1 VSVAGFTPIMRG
13 MDTNIK
19 SYMQDVGRAAREAS
33 RVIGAASSATKS
45 AALKAIAEAVDHARK
60 EIKQANAQDMQAAQ
74 SNAIDQPLIE
84 RLLLDDKGI
93 DQMIEGLL
101 QVDAL
106 KDPVGEMSDFSFR
119 PSGIQIGKMRVP
131 LGVIGMIY
139 ESRPNVTVD
148 AASLSLKSG
157 NACILRGG
165 SEAFHSN
172 QAIAKCVVA
181 GLETAG
187 LPSACVQLINTT
199 DRAAVGELIQLDNYV
214 DVIVPR
220 GGKSLIDRISKEAT
234 IPVIKHLDGI
244 CHVFIDADVDAD
256 MAKSIAF
263 NSKVEKY
270 AVCNALETLL
280 IHEESAAE
288 ILPALAEQYVNAG
301 VELRGCELARSIAQM
316 TPATEQDWETEY
328 LGPILAI
335 KIVADLDA
343 AIAHINEYGSQ
354 HTDVIVT
361 QSFANSRRF
370 IAEVDS
376 ASVMINA
383 STQFADGFEYG
394 LGAEVGISTDKIHA
408 RGPVG
413 LEGLTSQK
421 YVVFGNGE
429 IRNR

>member
-1 VSVAGFTPIMRG
+1 
-13 MDTNIK
+13 MDTQIK
-19 SYMQDVGRAAREAS
+19 AYMHEVGRDARAAS
-33 RVIGAASSATKS
+33 RIIGAASSATKS
-45 AALKAIAEAVDHARK
+45 NALRAIANAVDLARE
-60 EIKQANAQDMQAAQ
+60 EIKQANALDMNAAQ
-74 SNAIDQPLIE
+74 SNQIDQPLIE

-93 DQMIEGLL
+93 DQMIEGLV

-119 PSGIQIGKMRVP
+119 PTGIQIGKMRVP

-181 GLETAG
+181 GLESAG
-187 LPSACVQLINTT
+187 LPAACVQLVNTT
-199 DRAAVGELIQLDNYV
+199 DRAAVGELVQLDEFV

-220 GGKSLIDRISKEAT
+220 GGKSLIDRISREAT

-244 CHVFIDADVDAD
+244 CHVFIDSDAQPE
-256 MAKSIAF
+256 MAKNIAF

-280 IHEESAAE
+280 IHQQCAVD
-288 ILPALAEQYVNAG
+288 ILPPLAKRYQAAG
-301 VELRGCELARSIAQM
+301 VELRGCEHACKVFPMKLATQ
-316 TPATEQDWETEY
+316 EDWGEEY
-328 LGPILAI
+328 LGPILAV
-335 KIVADLDA
+335 KIVADLDD
-343 AIAHINEYGSQ
+343 AIAHINHFGSQ

-361 QSFANSRRF
+361 DSFVNSRRF

-376 ASVMINA
+376 ASVMVNA

-429 IRNR
+429 VRNR